1 MRKSNKAAANVSNVP
16 AIIENEANNEAAKL
30 ENVAAI
36 DLVNGTTIDNE
47 TGETVIP
54 ASATEAKPDER
65 VARAERIAADRAAV
79 HALYAGFELNRAS
92 VPVKAISAFKLAATT
107 AHPIAR
113 NVSIRQ
119 CAALAV
125 AFAASGRKL
134 SSGARAPRTFEINGV
149 PSAIEN
155 GVLRDAVSSGLVTVA
170 GDTPETEII
179 TLTKSAT
186 AAIISHLGSSLLDKA
201 GILPAAAKAKAAA

>member
-1 MRKSNKAAANVSNVP
+1 MRNSKKASNVP
-16 AIIENEANNEAAKL
+16 AVIADAANTEATKL
-30 ENVAAI
+30 ENVAAS

-54 ASATEAKPDER
+54 STATEAKPDER
-65 VARAERIAADRAAV
+65 VLRAERIAADRKAV
-79 HALYAGFELNRAS
+79 AALYAGFELNRAS

-119 CAALAV
+119 CAAIAV
-125 AFAASGRKL
+125 AFAAAGRKL

-170 GDTPETEII
+170 GDTPETETL

-186 AAIISHLGSSLLDKA
+186 AAIISHLGSGLLDKA
-201 GILPAAAKAKAAA
+201 GILPAQAKAKAAA